1 MTAWLLSVAGVG
13 ILGVLVSV
21 LTNKTRLHKVV
32 RTACTYAFLLVLVF
46 PLPSLITSVGSG
58 SCGIFDEAPTYDE
71 EVLDSVSS
79 AYLEVVGDA
88 LDAALAEKGY
98 VAESRLTGNATG
110 AEVNVDSADVTL
122 YGDFTDSASVILT
135 VRGLV
140 AEYLG
145 IGTENVR
152 VLIEQNG

>member
-71 EVLDSVSS
+71 EVLDSVVSDGISFHPSS
-79 AYLEVVGDA
+79 GINPLEEDISFPPEDEFPIPFLHPA
-88 LDAALAEKGY
+88 KD
-98 VAESRLTGNATG
+98 
-110 AEVNVDSADVTL
+110 
-122 YGDFTDSASVILT
+122 T
-135 VRGLV
+135 VSSKLKSKPI
-140 AEYLG
+140 AFFM
-145 IGTENVR
+145 
-152 VLIEQNG
+152 